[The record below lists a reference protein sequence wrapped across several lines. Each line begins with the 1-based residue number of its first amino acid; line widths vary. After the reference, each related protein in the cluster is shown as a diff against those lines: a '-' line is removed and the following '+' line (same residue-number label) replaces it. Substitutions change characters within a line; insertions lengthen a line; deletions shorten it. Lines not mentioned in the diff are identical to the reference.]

1 MLLLLGFFT
10 ASLSANPVVADENDD
25 GQPDQ
30 WLETRDGI
38 IIKMS
43 LDRNFDSMV
52 DYRVEF
58 DDSGRRIFE
67 EGDFN
72 FDGKMD
78 ADHAAG
84 DAAAQVSGA
93 KLVRSGKWGG
103 AVDLSDNQSL
113 SFDAPENLD
122 MSAGTMMFWIK
133 PNWQAPTEH
142 SHTILSMGLDGDPP
156 GYMVLS
162 QGWWETGGGA
172 ARTRQGVAQ
181 SRRQR
186 PGHSNPEPPPRARS
200 RTGRGTHRA
209 GSEHAGS
216 RHPGTAG

>member
-1 MLLLLGFFT
+1 MLWSGLSKCYHMRKLLVLLLLGFFT

-30 WLETRDGI
+30 WLETHDGI

-78 ADHAAG
+78 DFYFFEDG
-84 DAAAQVSGA
+84 LLIRQEIDSNFDERIDIWVYLDEGA
-93 KLVRSGKWGG
+93 YIRKYERDLDFDGS
-103 AVDLSDNQSL
+103 VDSVIDY
-113 SFDAPENLD
+113 
-122 MSAGTMMFWIK
+122 
-133 PNWQAPTEH
+133 TEH
-142 SHTILSMGLDGDPP
+142 
-156 GYMVLS
+156 
-162 QGWWETGGGA
+162 
-172 ARTRQGVAQ
+172 
-181 SRRQR
+181 
-186 PGHSNPEPPPRARS
+186 
-200 RTGRGTHRA
+200 
-209 GSEHAGS
+209 
-216 RHPGTAG
+216 